1 MNSPNLEVNKRK
13 TQVVEQVTAVTE
25 PQDQILNAEFAVI
38 ERSTEK
44 KPTDSTK
51 MISILSL
58 SLTPMGLLTL

>member
-13 TQVVEQVTAVTE
+13 TQVVEQMTAVTE

-44 KPTDSTK
+44 N
-51 MISILSL
+51 
-58 SLTPMGLLTL
+58 LLTAQR